1 MKFYNDGSDPDNAIQ
16 NRFTKYL
23 MVAVRRCR
31 SSYLTKQEK
40 VREYEQQMDS
50 FSGWEECYTASPEDA
65 MIRAL
70 PFIQQVDN
78 ELLLKLFLESDPKAV
93 EAVYLHLVWKKSFGE
108 IARQLEIGYS
118 TVTKYYYR
126 MVHRIREILEEDDG

>member
-1 MKFYNDGSDPDNAIQ
+1 MKFYNDGGDPDNAIQ

-31 SSYLTKQEK
+31 SSYLIKQEK

-50 FSGWEECYTASPEDA
+50 FSGWEEYHTESPEDA
-65 MIRAL
+65 VIRTL

-78 ELLLKLFLESDPKAV
+78 EPLLKLFLESDSKAV

-118 TVTKYYYR
+118 TVTKYFYR

>member
-1 MKFYNDGSDPDNAIQ
+1 MKMKFYNDGSDPDNAIQ

-78 ELLLKLFLESDPKAV
+78 ELLLKLFLESYPKAV
-93 EAVYLHLVWKKSFGE
+93 EAVYLHLVWKKSFFFLYFF
-108 IARQLEIGYS
+108 RPLLGYVL
-118 TVTKYYYR
+118 TF
-126 MVHRIREILEEDDG
+126 

>member
-78 ELLLKLFLESDPKAV
+78 ELLLKLFLESYPKAV
-93 EAVYLHLVWKKSFGE
+93 EAVYLHLVWKKSFFFLYLF
-108 IARQLEIGYS
+108 RPLLGYVL
-118 TVTKYYYR
+118 TF
-126 MVHRIREILEEDDG
+126 